1 MTATA
6 PYKENRMVW
15 LFLLA
20 LVCAY
25 LLGSIPFGFLM
36 VRLFTG
42 EDVRQMGSGRTGGTN
57 TWRVAGRLPGAL
69 TTLLDGA
76 KAAASVWLAQTIVP
90 GNLQT
95 WGMAAAGVCA
105 ILGHNYPVFLRF
117 KGGAGGASCVGGA
130 VGLWWPSILFVLP
143 IALVIW
149 WGIGYASLATLSV
162 SVIITVLFALRAIF
176 SPAVAPWEF
185 ILYGIGAFLL
195 LGWTLRPNLR
205 RLLRGEERRFN
216 PWAKKRQV

>member
-1 MTATA
+1 
-6 PYKENRMVW
+6 MVW
-15 LFLLA
+15 LI
-20 LVCAY
+20 LVLICAY

-57 TWRVAGRLPGAL
+57 TWRVAGRLAGAL
-69 TTLLDGA
+69 TTLLDGT
-76 KAAASVWLAQTIVP
+76 KATVSVWLAQALVP
-90 GNLQT
+90 GELLYL
-95 WGMAAAGVCA
+95 GMALAGVAA
-105 ILGHNYPVFLRF
+105 ILGHNYPIFLRF

-162 SVIITVLFALRAIF
+162 SVIITALFAVRAIF
-176 SPAVAPWEF
+176 WPAVAPWEF
-185 ILYGIGAFLL
+185 ILYGVGAFVL

-205 RLLRGEERRFN
+205 RLVRGEERRFN
-216 PWAKKRQV
+216 PLAKRQV